1 MNSISYKG
9 KRLKIRGGYLPD
21 LTGRPSSIV
30 EKIDLPGKLFIDLNR
45 GGIDYSPVVNDGQ
58 QVKFGD
64 PIAEASVPGGKLGL
78 PAPAS
83 GTVSLDSGSG
93 RGRIVLTVTSADKTC
108 DLYRRYRPQDITLDV
123 MRDALTR
130 SGIWPFLWSSK
141 TGGMPSLEDEEK
153 PRAIVVNCV
162 AAEPFRARGKV
173 ILHRS
178 WDRIVKGIRFLP
190 RLLQD
195 YGSIE
200 IILTA
205 QRDPIARTMY
215 VDLAGHAWVH
225 FHTVPLLYP
234 VENPLAL
241 TRALRRTDSSIKK
254 EDTIWVIDIQGVEA
268 VGTCLSQGLPH
279 HQRVVALG
287 GPGHAHPK
295 HVSLRIGTPVT
306 ALVDKE
312 GITGEVN
319 ILCGGLMKGVP
330 VDHDVDAVQYDD
342 DAFFFLLESEKRE
355 FLSFIQPGFGKNS
368 IVPCFAS
375 NFLRQSDKYISSL
388 LRGERRPCI
397 ACGMCEKVCPAGL
410 IPQMLHRYL
419 YGGSLDDAEHL
430 GLDLCVDCNLCTYV
444 CVSKIELREQ
454 FAQARGQLRLERL
467 EAKKALK
474 ENGEVD
480 PRQEAFE

>member
-64 PIAEASVPGGKLGL
+64 PLAKASVPGGKLGL

-83 GTVSLDSGSG
+83 GTVSLDSG
-93 RGRIVLTVTSADKTC
+93 RGRIVLTGTSADKTC

-123 MRDALTR
+123 MRDTLTR
-130 SGIWPFLWSSK
+130 SGIWPFFWSSK
-141 TGGMPSLEDEEK
+141 TTGMPSLEGNER
-153 PRAIVVNCV
+153 PRAIIINCV
-162 AAEPFRARGKV
+162 IAEPFRARGKV
-173 ILHRS
+173 ILHRN
-178 WDRIVKGIRFLP
+178 WDRIVRGIRFLP
-190 RLLQD
+190 RFLQD

-205 QRDPIARTMY
+205 KRDPIARIMY

-254 EDTIWVIDIQGVEA
+254 DDTIWVIDVQGVEA
-268 VGTCLSQGLPH
+268 VGTCLSQGLPL

-295 HVSLRIGTPVT
+295 HVSLRIGTPVA

-330 VDHDVDAVQYDD
+330 VDPDVDAVQYDD
-342 DAFFFLLESEKRE
+342 DAFFFLPESEKRE
-355 FLSFIQPGFGKNS
+355 FLSFLRPGFGKNS
-368 IVPCFAS
+368 IIPCYAS
-375 NFLRQSDKYISSL
+375 NFLRQPDKDISSL

-419 YGGSLDDAEHL
+419 YGDSLDDAERL
-430 GLDLCVDCNLCTYV
+430 GLDLCVDCNLCSYV

-454 FAQARGQLRLERL
+454 FAKAREQLRLERL
-467 EAKKALK
+467 EAEKALN
-474 ENGEVD
+474 ENDDVD
-480 PRQEAFE
+480 PQHEVFE

>member
-1 MNSISYKG
+1 MGSISYKG
-9 KRLKIRGGYLPD
+9 KRLKIRGGYLPN
-21 LTGRPSSIV
+21 LTGRPSGIV
-30 EKIDLPGKLFIDLNR
+30 ERIDLPEKLFIDLHR
-45 GGIDYSPVVNDGQ
+45 GGIDYNPVVNENQ
-58 QVKFGD
+58 RVRFGD

-83 GTVSLDSGSG
+83 GTVSLDSESG
-93 RGRIVLTVTSADKTC
+93 RGRIVLMVANADKTC
-108 DLYRRYRPQDITLDV
+108 DLYQHYRPQDITHDV
-123 MRDALTR
+123 MRDVLTR
-130 SGIWPFLWSSK
+130 SGIWPFFWSSK

-153 PRAIVVNCV
+153 PRAIIVNCV

-173 ILHRS
+173 ILHRN
-178 WDRIVKGIRFLP
+178 WDRVVKGIRFLP
-190 RLLQD
+190 RFLQD

-205 QRDPIARTMY
+205 HRDPIARTMY

-241 TRALRRTDSSIKK
+241 TRALRRSDSSIKK
-254 EDTIWVIDIQGVEA
+254 EDTIWVIDVQGVEA
-268 VGTCLSQGLPH
+268 IGTCLSQGFPL

-306 ALVDKE
+306 ALVDMG

-330 VDHDVDAVQYDD
+330 VDRDVDAVQYDD
-342 DAFFFLLESEKRE
+342 DAFFFLLEPEKRE
-355 FLSFIQPGFGKNS
+355 FLSFIQLGFGKNS

-375 NFLRQSDKYISSL
+375 NFLRQPDKNISSL

-419 YGGSLDDAEHL
+419 YGDALDDAERL
-430 GLDLCVDCNLCTYV
+430 GLDLCVDCNLCSYV

-454 FAQARGQLRLERL
+454 FAQAREQLRLERL
-467 EAKKALK
+467 EAEEASK
-474 ENGEVD
+474 ENDQVEPQHG
-480 PRQEAFE
+480 AFE